1 VQVLSPT
8 QWFLKRPGLRPSGA
22 IIFVVLGEE
31 TMKQLVVSMLCTVL
45 FLGCSS
51 FPKYDKTHNT
61 LLVGEIIQTGKN
73 YPNYSGATVNGIHKY
88 GIVITI
94 QNQATNTK
102 YQIESNSNGI
112 FKTNSI
118 PSGDYILKRFYYK
131 NTNGNSWSDIFTN
144 PNGENKFTINDNSI
158 NNLGLIEW
166 NCDADESM
174 LYYLNKDYSTVKEL
188 IEPDILKLEWSS
200 KSWLNLNC
208 KK

>member
-1 VQVLSPT
+1 
-8 QWFLKRPGLRPSGA
+8 
-22 IIFVVLGEE
+22 
-31 TMKQLVVSMLCTVL
+31 
-45 FLGCSS
+45 
-51 FPKYDKTHNT
+51 
-61 LLVGEIIQTGKN
+61 
-73 YPNYSGATVNGIHKY
+73 
-88 GIVITI
+88 
-94 QNQATNTK
+94 
-102 YQIESNSNGI
+102 
-112 FKTNSI
+112 
-118 PSGDYILKRFYYK
+118 LKRFYYK